1 MLSDT
6 CDLRQSALG
15 FLDLPPGESALCFA
29 CTRPLIVRP
38 EIRLQIYGYLLLTV
52 QSVSL
57 ASKTPYSRLS
67 PILIIEHRNK
77 RPGGIK
83 PSTVAVPW
91 SSWQAVPFRT
101 YSAILSTCKA
111 VHDEAISLL
120 YEKNV
125 FNFYLPNEAKDEAA
139 IAPSLSE
146 QCDNVFK
153 YEDNSWQQEG
163 PLLLKDSTFACFLHR
178 IGPRNAASLKAIIFH
193 AKDGDIGRYQFSVV
207 GSLLERHVP
216 NVKFVRFNVTQMRIY
231 VPRINSTRVDTE
243 EELKRLLRV
252 LTDLV
257 RGCSSLEEFDFV
269 GEGFPYDIWLPNG
282 DRKFVS
288 FREKSQHPYL
298 REIVRML
305 KERKERKKAH
315 LRMAR
320 ENEKVEREGLL
331 LQFFQRDEVST
342 HKHQRSKMRV
352 GATTAGS

>member
-1 MLSDT
+1 MSQPST
-6 CDLRQSALG
+6 
-15 FLDLPPGESALCFA
+15 FA
-29 CTRPLIVRP
+29 CTGPLNVRP

-57 ASKTPYSRLS
+57 ASKTPYNRLS

-111 VHDEAISLL
+111 IHDEATSLL

-139 IAPSLSE
+139 MAPSLSE
-146 QCDNVFK
+146 QCDNMFK
-153 YEDNSWQQEG
+153 YEDNSWREEG

-193 AKDGDIGRYQFSVV
+193 AEDGDIGRYQFSVV

-216 NVKFVRFNVTQMRIY
+216 NVKFVRFNVTLIRTY
-231 VPRINSTRVDTE
+231 NPRIHSTRVDTE
-243 EELKRLLRV
+243 EELKRLLGV
-252 LTDLV
+252 LTELV
-257 RGCSSLEEFDFV
+257 RGCSSLEDFDFV
-269 GEGFPYDIWLPNG
+269 GEGFPYDKWLPNG

-298 REIVRML
+298 RAIARML
-305 KERKERKKAH
+305 KERKERKKAY
-315 LRMAR
+315 LRMNR
-320 ENEKVEREGLL
+320 ENEKVEREGRLL
-331 LQFFQRDEVST
+331 KFLQR
-342 HKHQRSKMRV
+342 
-352 GATTAGS
+352 